1 MLQYKKHKD
10 KQIKA
15 KLLRPCGTWSE
26 QHDDYLE
33 KALGE
38 GVAMRREFVVN
49 DWLIIESHDT
59 YL

>member
-1 MLQYKKHKD
+1 MLQYEKHND

-15 KLLRPCGTWSE
+15 TLLRPFGIQSE

-38 GVAMRREFVVN
+38 GVAMHRGFVVN
-49 DWLIIESHDT
+49 D
-59 YL
+59 